1 MGETENLANEESGGG
16 NLPAI
21 QAELERRAALLRAIG
36 FAATHII
43 AANDW
48 RTGVQELLDRLG
60 QAACVSRV
68 SLFEVHLGPEGRLV
82 ESIRYDWAEPGLA
95 KLAGDER
102 YQNMPMSDEDR
113 SGDLGEWARRR
124 ARGEVVQ
131 ATLREVRGYTREIFL
146 EHGTLSFASVP
157 LIVGDLFSGIL
168 GFDDCKTER
177 IWSPLEIEVLQTAA
191 ALIAGAI
198 GRARANEELRRS
210 EERYQ
215 MAARGANDGLWDWD
229 LPKDRAYF
237 SPRLAEI
244 LGISLEDL
252 GDNPARLFEQFEPID
267 GAAAYTHLNR
277 RFERKR
283 NKFRFEC
290 RLRAG
295 DGSPGRWIV
304 ARGLIVYD
312 HGQPIRIVGSLRE
325 ITQLKQVVAELRER
339 ETRARA
345 VMDTAYDAIITMDEA
360 GCIVEFNAAAA
371 RIFGYSPNQVIGRL
385 ASDTIIPENQRSAHK
400 ASLQRYVTT
409 GQRTILGRLVEIEGL
424 KADGTRVP
432 IELTVA
438 EVPLPEGRLFTG
450 ILRDITERRELE
462 KQLAEAEKLRSSL
475 ARYLSPN
482 VVDEVMRTGGRIAA
496 ARRLNATVLFA
507 DLINYT
513 ALSADMSSEQVITVL
528 REFHGIVEDAVF
540 GNQGTLD
547 KYIGDGVMATFGTPR
562 PGPRDATNAII
573 CARRLVTAFAPWNWR
588 RTATGL
594 SKLTLSVGLHFG
606 EVILGDVG
614 TGRRFELTVV
624 GDTVNVASRIEA
636 MSRPLEVA
644 IIASDAVV
652 AAVRKENGDEFLDGF
667 RDLGTHKVRGHKEAF
682 RLWGLTTAALAGR
695 G

>member
-1 MGETENLANEESGGG
+1 MGEIENLASEICGEGS
-16 NLPAI
+16 LLAAE
-21 QAELERRAALLRAIG
+21 AELERRAALLRVIG

-43 AANDW
+43 AATDW
-48 RTGVQELLDRLG
+48 RAGVQELLDRLG
-60 QAACVSRV
+60 QAAEVSRV
-68 SLFEVHLGPEGRLV
+68 TLFEVHLCPQGCLV

-95 KLAGDER
+95 KLADDER
-102 YQNMPMSDEDR
+102 YQNMPISDEDG
-113 SGDLGEWARRR
+113 SGVLGEWARRR
-124 ARGEVVQ
+124 AHGEVVQ
-131 ATLREVRGYTREIFL
+131 ATLREVSGYTRKVFL
-146 EHGTLSFASVP
+146 EHGTLSFVSVP
-157 LIVGDLFSGIL
+157 IIVGDLFSGFL
-168 GFDDCKTER
+168 CFDDCKTER
-177 IWSPLEIEVLQTAA
+177 VWSPLEIEVLQTTA

-229 LPKDRAYF
+229 LLKDRVYF
-237 SPRLAEI
+237 SPRVAEI
-244 LGISLEDL
+244 LGIWMEDL
-252 GDNPARLFEQFEPID
+252 GDDPARLFEQFDPID
-267 GAAAYTHLNR
+267 AAAARAYLNK

-295 DGSPGRWIV
+295 DDSLRRWIV
-304 ARGLIVYD
+304 ARGLIIYGD
-312 HGQPIRIVGSLRE
+312 GQPIRIVGSLRE
-325 ITQLKQVVAELRER
+325 ITQFKQAMAELRES

-360 GCIVEFNAAAA
+360 GRIVEFNAAAA
-371 RIFGYSPNQVIGRL
+371 RIFGYSPDQVVGRL
-385 ASDTIIPENQRSAHK
+385 VSETIIPEGQRAAHK
-400 ASLQRYVTT
+400 ASLQRYLATS
-409 GQRTILGRLVEIEGL
+409 QQTILGRLVEVEGL

-450 ILRDITERRELE
+450 IMRDITERRALE
-462 KQLAEAEKLRSSL
+462 RQLTEAEKQRSSL
-475 ARYLSPN
+475 ARYFSPN
-482 VVDEVMRTGGRIAA
+482 MVDEVMRTGGRIAS
-496 ARRLNATVLFA
+496 ARRLDATVLFA

-547 KYIGDGVMATFGTPR
+547 KYIGDGVMVTFGTPR
-562 PGPRDATNAII
+562 PGPRDATSAII
-573 CARRLVTAFAPWNWR
+573 CARRLVAAFAPWNWR
-588 RTATGL
+588 RTAAGL
-594 SKLTLSVGLHFG
+594 SRLSLSVGLHFG
-606 EVILGDVG
+606 EVTLGDVG

-624 GDTVNVASRIEA
+624 GDTVNLASRIEA
-636 MSRPLEVA
+636 MSRKLEVA

-667 RDLGTHKVRGHKEAF
+667 RDLGTHEVRGHKGAF
-682 RLWGLTTAALAGR
+682 RLWGLTTAAIAGR